1 MGHYLLEQHF
11 KNSVQLTEE
20 ESTAICDAFTLKK
33 YQKKE
38 FVFTQGSIVN
48 QEFFVVSGCFR
59 VFTLDKKGNEST
71 LYFAVQNW
79 WLMDIDSFMN
89 NTPSNLNVQ
98 ALEDSE
104 VLFISKTDKLALYE
118 AYPVVEKLFRVMFQK
133 AIVAWQRRLIR
144 NHCETARERY
154 GYFITTYPEIA
165 AKLTDKQIA
174 SYLGITHEFLS
185 RFKKENSLE

>member
-1 MGHYLLEQHF
+1 MGHQLLKNHF
-11 KNSVQLTEE
+11 KNSVQLSEE
-20 ESTAICDAFTLKK
+20 ELAVICSAFTSKK

-71 LYFAVQNW
+71 LYFAAQDW

-104 VLFISKTDKLALYE
+104 VLFISKTDKLALYQTV
-118 AYPVVEKLFRVMFQK
+118 PKVEKLFRVMFQK

-144 NHCETARERY
+144 NHCQTARERY
-154 GYFITTYPEIA
+154 MYFITTYPAIA

-185 RFKKENSLE
+185 RFKKENS